1 MRWVGQH
8 KQTQAPRHA
17 KAPTFDG
24 ASLIRGLT
32 ETFAIVRLGIVKLTV
47 IANHIFLALIADI
60 LKLQFVTMEYLLIDN
75 RVIRVFANCRHAG
88 RTTLH

>member
-1 MRWVGQH
+1 MQ
-8 KQTQAPRHA
+8 KPRLSTG
-17 KAPTFDG
+17 PRV
-24 ASLIRGLT
+24 IRGLT

-88 RTTLH
+88 HTTPH

>member
-17 KAPTFDG
+17 KAPPFDG

-75 RVIRVFANCRHAG
+75 RVIRVFANCRH
-88 RTTLH
+88 